1 MRTCWVELVPPPL
14 FIVLRSSNILL
25 LRFLDLHY
33 YSTKNVV
40 PEVTRLLAI
49 CSVQSAFQIDV
60 LLGFGIG
67 GQCCKRFESA
77 KDNSSSSSTGDQV
90 LFWCLLEIIGLV
102 ST

>member
-40 PEVTRLLAI
+40 PEVTQLLAI

-60 LLGFGIG
+60 LQGFGIG